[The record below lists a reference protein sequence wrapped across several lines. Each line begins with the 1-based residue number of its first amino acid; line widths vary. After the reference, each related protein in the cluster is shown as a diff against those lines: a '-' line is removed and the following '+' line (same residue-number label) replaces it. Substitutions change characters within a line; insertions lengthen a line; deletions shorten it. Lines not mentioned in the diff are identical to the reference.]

1 MISKLNMK
9 RKIGR
14 KLGDY
19 RRSQKLRLDHV
30 AKQSWVM
37 TLSGAPINCCSIF
50 TTKESVLN

>member
-30 AKQSWVM
+30 AKQSGVPWQM
-37 TLSGAPINCCSIF
+37 IDLAGTG
-50 TTKESVLN
+50 